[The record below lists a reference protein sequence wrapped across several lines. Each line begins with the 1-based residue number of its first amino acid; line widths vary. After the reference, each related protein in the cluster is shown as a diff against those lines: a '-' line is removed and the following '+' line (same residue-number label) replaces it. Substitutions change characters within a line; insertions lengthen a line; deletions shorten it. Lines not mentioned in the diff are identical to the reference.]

1 MVQDVLLGPVHNAPN
16 NVFGVMDRIL
26 APGAV
31 ARACSASTYR
41 MQGRVVSIKGF
52 VLVDAYRNSGHGVP
66 GNTDASQ
73 MVRLAVPRDT
83 NAAGQANTNNTIV
96 VVSAPATMSSQADA
110 DVAASRE
117 TFRPLPN
124 LTVLC
129 PDRDAMNQTD
139 DAGNNNTIA
148 GDSLTQSPE
157 TTNANLPQ
165 SGSVMRLDPTP
176 RDHASF
182 GLGDLSTT
190 PSQSTV
196 CFPRV
201 TAI

>member
-83 NAAGQANTNNTIV
+83 NAAGQANINNTIV

-110 DVAASRE
+110 DVAASRDNRLHIDAINPSLE
-117 TFRPLPN
+117 GHSCLNALSQAAAELDRALPRQR
-124 LTVLC
+124 C
-129 PDRDAMNQTD
+129 HESDGNQHNHHPPG
-139 DAGNNNTIA
+139 A
-148 GDSLTQSPE
+148 
-157 TTNANLPQ
+157 
-165 SGSVMRLDPTP
+165 VMAVP
-176 RDHASF
+176 R
-182 GLGDLSTT
+182 TT
-190 PSQSTV
+190 PATTI
-196 CFPRV
+196 PLL
-201 TAI
+201 AIR